1 MTTVGNISDTI
12 AAVEM
17 SKAIGKNSIGSEEEI
32 TTSFMNLMNGY
43 TSGNNTFAAGNSENA
58 GVITKDNASGD
69 TTVFEE
75 SKTFSRVKS
84 EKMIKS
90 ESSSDYKISED
101 DIKAVKAFEEKTAD
115 LIKEKLGVSDEELE
129 EAMAELGFV
138 YADLLDQSNLT
149 SLMMKLTDA
158 NNIGELL
165 TTDGVGD
172 VMQGV
177 AELVSNLAGELK
189 LDDNLI
195 KDFTGV
201 ISGEGL
207 EGINPSVETE
217 NIVSQQPD
225 ENAFANVGEM
235 TDEAESRNIVTE
247 SAVENDSAVSLQ
259 EMIPDENAIAVD
271 ENAIAVDE
279 DVLANEM
286 TAQNP
291 MDRVV
296 KTEDNNLKSESAPET
311 EASDTAGIESEVL
324 ITSTEEETDNDGG
337 AFSKESKGNLSDNEN
352 DFAKDFKS
360 DILNAETRHDFNI
373 ADAHIENTN
382 VRGTESAQATV
393 SYVNTE
399 DVISQIVTQARVIN
413 TENLSSVEMQLNPAN
428 LGRMILHVVSE
439 DGHITAKL
447 IAQNETVKEA
457 LQTQL
462 AELRVN
468 LNQQG
473 VKVDAVEVTVSSHEF
488 EENLEGQ
495 FTHQENG
502 ERDEKN
508 GYGERRTL
516 SASDLE
522 DDGVDLSESERLAA
536 NIMRDN
542 GNSMDMHA

>member
-17 SKAIGKNSIGSEEEI
+17 SKAIGKNSVGSEEEI

-43 TSGNNTFAAGNSENA
+43 TSGNNTFAAGNSKNA
-58 GVITKDNASGD
+58 DVITKDNASGD

-115 LIKEKLGVSDEELE
+115 LIKEKLSVSDEELE

-207 EGINPSVETE
+207 EEINPSVETE
-217 NIVSQQPD
+217 NVVSQQPD
-225 ENAFANVGEM
+225 ENAFANVVEM
-235 TDEAESRNIVTE
+235 SYTAESPNIVTE
-247 SAVENDSAVSLQ
+247 SDVENDSAVSLQ
-259 EMIPDENAIAVD
+259 ETIPD

-279 DVLANEM
+279 DVLTNEM

-324 ITSTEEETDNDGG
+324 TTSTEEETDNDGG

-447 IAQNETVKEA
+447 IASNETVKEA

-502 ERDEKN
+502 EREEKN

>member
-17 SKAIGKNSIGSEEEI
+17 SKAIGKNSVGSEEEI

-43 TSGNNTFAAGNSENA
+43 TSGNNTFAAGNSKNA
-58 GVITKDNASGD
+58 DVITKDNASGD

-207 EGINPSVETE
+207 EEINPSVETE

-235 TDEAESRNIVTE
+235 SYTAESPNIVTE
-247 SAVENDSAVSLQ
+247 SDVENDSAVSLQ
-259 EMIPDENAIAVD
+259 EMIPDENAV
-271 ENAIAVDE
+271 AVDE

-324 ITSTEEETDNDGG
+324 TTSTEEETDNDGE

-495 FTHQENG
+495 FTNQENG
-502 ERDEKN
+502 EREENN

>member
-1 MTTVGNISDTI
+1 
-12 AAVEM
+12 
-17 SKAIGKNSIGSEEEI
+17 
-32 TTSFMNLMNGY
+32 
-43 TSGNNTFAAGNSENA
+43 
-58 GVITKDNASGD
+58 
-69 TTVFEE
+69 
-75 SKTFSRVKS
+75 
-84 EKMIKS
+84 
-90 ESSSDYKISED
+90 
-101 DIKAVKAFEEKTAD
+101 
-115 LIKEKLGVSDEELE
+115 
-129 EAMAELGFV
+129 
-138 YADLLDQSNLT
+138 
-149 SLMMKLTDA
+149 MKLTDA

-235 TDEAESRNIVTE
+235 SNAAESQNIVTE
-247 SAVENDSAVSLQ
+247 SVAENDSAVSLQ
-259 EMIPDENAIAVD
+259 EMIPDENAIV
-271 ENAIAVDE
+271 VDE

-296 KTEDNNLKSESAPET
+296 KTEDNNLENESAPET
-311 EASDTAGIESEVL
+311 EASDAKGIESEVL
-324 ITSTEEETDNDGG
+324 TTATEEETDNDGG

-352 DFAKDFKS
+352 DLAKDFKS
-360 DILNAETRHDFNI
+360 DVLNAQTRHDFNI

-399 DVISQIVTQARVIN
+399 DVIAQIVTQARVIN

-502 ERDEKN
+502 EREEKN